1 MCFKKPAWA
10 SEHPLFFVDRKAL
23 KVVGRIIGLRNAE
36 THNSSTDGHNL
47 TCFCLFGYSKSIL
60 VREGFFSSMCL
71 NSCLKREDNLEKIMP
86 LSNVFISFNF
96 GRIWCFFETKMNKMM
111 IWKLNVD
118 YFIVKYLRIYTQLVA
133 SNTPKGLQGLD
144 NELKHLS
151 F

>member
-1 MCFKKPAWA
+1 MGHDMFWSALVIKCVLKSLPGLLNT
-10 SEHPLFFVDRKAL
+10 HCFFVDRKAL

-71 NSCLKREDNLEKIMP
+71 NSCLKREDNLEKIIP

-96 GRIWCFFETKMNKMM
+96 GRI
-111 IWKLNVD
+111 
-118 YFIVKYLRIYTQLVA
+118 
-133 SNTPKGLQGLD
+133 
-144 NELKHLS
+144 
-151 F
+151 